1 MTEIIR
7 VSMNAAE
14 FFVIVGFAFVA
25 GCAAG
30 WWTRGR

>member
-14 FFVIVGFAFVA
+14 FFIIVGSAFVL

-30 WWTRGR
+30 WWTRGQ